1 LTGTSDPVGLTLA
14 SIGAGSSTGAAI
26 VTTGMILFRSLP
38 DIRDPE
44 HATDVGFLLITLS
57 LLVGGAAAVAA
68 GWFLTRALADAW
80 RRAVVGALSVFGT
93 MLLSAVS
100 MPADLV
106 GGRPALTAYLVAL
119 IAAATFAYRAA
130 LRAASQ

>member
-1 LTGTSDPVGLTLA
+1 
-14 SIGAGSSTGAAI
+14 
-26 VTTGMILFRSLP
+26 LFRSLP